1 MKSLRN
7 FMVIMKYPN
16 DEVERQFVYFI
27 VAICRN
33 ILKSFVSQ
41 FL

>member
-16 DEVERQFVYFI
+16 DKVERQFVYFI
-27 VAICRN
+27 VAIVA
-33 ILKSFVSQ
+33 IF
-41 FL
+41 